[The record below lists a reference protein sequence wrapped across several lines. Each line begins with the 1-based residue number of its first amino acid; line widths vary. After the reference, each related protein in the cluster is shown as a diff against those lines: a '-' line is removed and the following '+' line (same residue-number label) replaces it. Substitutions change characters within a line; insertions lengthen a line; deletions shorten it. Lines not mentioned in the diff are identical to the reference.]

1 MSAWATP
8 YRNSWHH
15 HPSVL
20 SSCRYQEPSGVPAQT
35 KLERRGHNVA
45 LGHKWLRFFKKR
57 SPSLGKIN
65 GTRGYSR
72 KCATHSDL
80 TLFNAEWDGPWNI
93 IGPCPTL
100 PPALKRVGSLWVAD
114 ARVPFIFP
122 RDGTPLHP
130 QHSPLMMHSQPHVGE
145 SSAAHS
151 GLDRGEVCGHWRWG
165 SPERATL
172 PATLQIFKR
181 EETATLYFLK
191 GCR

>member
-1 MSAWATP
+1 MPAWATP

-15 HPSVL
+15 HPSVR
-20 SSCRYQEPSGVPAQT
+20 SSCRYQKPSGGPAQT

-100 PPALKRVGSLWVAD
+100 PPALKRVGSLWVAHGVAVSCGRACAIYFPQRRNPLTPSTESIHD
-114 ARVPFIFP
+114 ALSASRRRRFCY
-122 RDGTPLHP
+122 PLRPSRGH
-130 QHSPLMMHSQPHVGE
+130 G
-145 SSAAHS
+145 AA
-151 GLDRGEVCGHWRWG
+151 G
-165 SPERATL
+165 
-172 PATLQIFKR
+172 
-181 EETATLYFLK
+181 
-191 GCR
+191 

>member
-1 MSAWATP
+1 MRTQSTPTRTQRGPRTQMAT
-8 YRNSWHH
+8 
-15 HPSVL
+15 VF
-20 SSCRYQEPSGVPAQT
+20 QKT
-35 KLERRGHNVA
+35 D
-45 LGHKWLRFFKKR
+45 
-57 SPSLGKIN
+57 SLGKIN
-65 GTRGYSR
+65 GTRRYPR

-130 QHSPLMMHSQPHVGE
+130 QNSTLLMHSQPHVGE

-172 PATLQIFKR
+172 LATLQTFKR
-181 EETATLYFLK
+181 EESATLYFLK